1 MAALEIINM
10 RNLKGKHVVLIRE
23 LDLGKQQE
31 EWESEENCRRK
42 GGEKFGL

>member
-23 LDLGKQQE
+23 PDLGKQQE